1 MESSIALKQERLT
14 IGAQILEAR
23 NVGDF
28 DLEETL
34 ERRQIRL
41 PKLIIAT
48 RDAEDAATLAKLEAE
63 AETLRPLEAAADIRL
78 KEARAQFDYWKNE
91 IEAAQKDWERLL
103 CQSRIIDIR
112 RHHTGRVL
120 ETRQALWAAK
130 NSGKPIRVPESFYNG
145 LSVADLKQLNDEIG

>member
-1 MESSIALKQERLT
+1 MENSIALKEERLK

-78 KEARAQFDYWKNE
+78 KEARAQLDYWKNE
-91 IEAAQKDWERLL
+91 AAEAQTEWDKLFAK
-103 CQSRIIDIR
+103 SRSVDIR
-112 RHHTGRVL
+112 RHHTGRVR
-120 ETRQALWAAK
+120 EVRQALWQAK

-145 LSVADLKQLNDEIG
+145 LSVDDLRQLNEELG